1 MVGSD
6 LKFTRYVIFVV
17 SVFVSM
23 YAIGGTPNSPSTSSR
38 KDSAA
43 AFLELEEAQMD
54 SLRDHCA
61 GLMNKRLNAG
71 RIGAWRELVNVAKN
85 YADVCSSVEDRFF
98 LSKAYEDMAYALLIL
113 QDYQQAL
120 KWAQVCLNVNGQ
132 AVGCYAR
139 KAEYIE
145 ARASVSRGIMLGEH
159 AIGMTK
165 IEVERARQSKPDMR
179 AVRVYRT
186 RWYRLWEQLD
196 LRLNLLET
204 AVADVKSLQ
213 DGMDSEVL
221 AQ

>member
-1 MVGSD
+1 M
-6 LKFTRYVIFVV
+6 
-17 SVFVSM
+17 SM
-23 YAIGGTPNSPSTSSR
+23 AEI
-38 KDSAA
+38 
-43 AFLELEEAQMD
+43 Q
-54 SLRDHCA
+54 
-61 GLMNKRLNAG
+61 
-71 RIGAWRELVNVAKN
+71 
-85 YADVCSSVEDRFF
+85 
-98 LSKAYEDMAYALLIL
+98 
-113 QDYQQAL
+113 
-120 KWAQVCLNVNGQ
+120 WAMG
-132 AVGCYAR
+132 
-139 KAEYIE
+139 KYIE